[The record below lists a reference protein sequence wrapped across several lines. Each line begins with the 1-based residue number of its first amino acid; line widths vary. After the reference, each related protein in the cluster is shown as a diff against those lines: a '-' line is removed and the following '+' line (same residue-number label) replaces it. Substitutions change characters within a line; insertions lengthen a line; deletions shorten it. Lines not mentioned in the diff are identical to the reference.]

1 MGRAEER
8 DLSQISGTGFT
19 TEPWQWQ
26 RRPGLAPPVRVPPG
40 ERGAWGPSPS
50 SRGPLS
56 LSLLPGPYSPLAW
69 VRSTAAIGADPHFH
83 PVLASSQNL
92 EKPQAEDPNIHPE
105 AGHHAALLPGQE
117 QEGAQ
122 LPPTAFPGARLLPP
136 SGDCARAGKSRCE
149 ARRDRVGQGRRLCFK
164 PPRFLEL
171 PQAPRVLCLFVS

>member
-56 LSLLPGPYSPLAW
+56 LSLSSLARILPWPGCGLQPPSVLTRISTRFLPPLRTWRNLRLRIQTFIQRLAIMPRSFLVKSKKAHSYHQPRSPGPDYSLRLETVPAPG
-69 VRSTAAIGADPHFH
+69 RAGARRAGTGWGRDADSASSH
-83 PVLASSQNL
+83 LAS
-92 EKPQAEDPNIHPE
+92 
-105 AGHHAALLPGQE
+105 
-117 QEGAQ
+117 
-122 LPPTAFPGARLLPP
+122 
-136 SGDCARAGKSRCE
+136 
-149 ARRDRVGQGRRLCFK
+149 
-164 PPRFLEL
+164 
-171 PQAPRVLCLFVS
+171 

>member
-1 MGRAEER
+1 MRH
-8 DLSQISGTGFT
+8 LSECHLVSAA
-19 TEPWQWQ
+19 
-26 RRPGLAPPVRVPPG
+26 PGGQAPPP
-40 ERGAWGPSPS
+40 AD
-50 SRGPLS
+50 LS